1 MKKNKVL
8 TILIITIA
16 AVVALISISVVVAYM
31 FKQSPEFNNEFVPA
45 VVDCKVVET
54 FVESKKTS
62 VKVENTGN
70 IRSYIRL
77 RVVTY
82 WQDSKGNPVARTSPE
97 IEFGTQWKYDESEWI
112 YDEENKTFY
121 HKAPVDAG
129 KETSELLALGSDFSG
144 IQLSPVV
151 EEVSGVNYTYH
162 PVIVFIAE
170 AIQSEPGS
178 AVKKWDVT
186 VDSAGNITA
195 IN

>member
-1 MKKNKVL
+1 MKKTKVL
-8 TILIITIA
+8 TILIITIV

-54 FVESKKTS
+54 FEENKKTS

-70 IRSYIRL
+70 IESYIRL

-97 IEFGTQWKYDESEWI
+97 IKFDTEWKYDASKWI
-112 YDEENKTFY
+112 YDEANNTFY
-121 HKAPVDAG
+121 HKTPVDAG
-129 KETSELLALGSDFSG
+129 YKTSELLTLGSGFDG
-144 IQLSPVV
+144 IQMSSV
-151 EEVSGVNYTYH
+151 EEVVGGVKYTYH

-170 AIQSEPGS
+170 AIQSEPDN
-178 AVKKWDVT
+178 AVEKWDVT